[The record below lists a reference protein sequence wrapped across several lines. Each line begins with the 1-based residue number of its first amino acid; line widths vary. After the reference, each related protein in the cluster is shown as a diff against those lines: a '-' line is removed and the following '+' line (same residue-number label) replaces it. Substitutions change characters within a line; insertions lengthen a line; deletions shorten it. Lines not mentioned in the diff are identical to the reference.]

1 MYKKFYIF
9 FGKLYFV
16 YNFSLWNEEVESFE
30 KYKKEFTENF
40 SNLNKRMEDVK
51 KMLEI
56 LKDEGVVNAHYKN
69 KEACYN
75 EVSTRKN

>member
-1 MYKKFYIF
+1 MFCS
-9 FGKLYFV
+9 KLYFV
-16 YNFSLWNEEVESFE
+16 YNFSFWHEEVESFE

-56 LKDEGVVNAHYKN
+56 LKEEGVVNAHYKN
-69 KEACYN
+69 KEACYVQ
-75 EVSTRKN
+75 VSTC